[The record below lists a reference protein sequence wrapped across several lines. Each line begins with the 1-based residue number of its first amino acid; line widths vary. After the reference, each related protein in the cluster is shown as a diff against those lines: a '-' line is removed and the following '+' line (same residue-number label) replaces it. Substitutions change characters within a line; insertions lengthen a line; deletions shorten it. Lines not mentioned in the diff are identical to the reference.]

1 MNYLS
6 HVKTLSDNSLIKEQ
20 ILEFEAK
27 SGIKLPPIFKA
38 FVQNYDL
45 AFFSEA
51 VFNRFYSPEFNDY
64 YYFEKSTYTPNP
76 EIVFYDFIKP
86 SNYIKAKENIYHY
99 EEDVEIIS
107 DKICIAEIAGGLLLL
122 GYGESNLDY
131 IYSDF
136 IANDDRLHKVAN
148 NIFDFLRNIELK
160 VDEDELQ
167 RKKID
172 TNRLFKKWGEDFW
185 RF

>member
-6 HVKTLSDNSLIKEQ
+6 QVKTLSDNNLIKEQ
-20 ILEFEAK
+20 ILEFEDK
-27 SGIKLPPIFKA
+27 TGIKLPPIFKA
-38 FVQNYDL
+38 FAQNYDL
-45 AFFSEA
+45 DFFSEA
-51 VFNRFYSPEFNDY
+51 IFNRFYNPEFNTFLC
-64 YYFEKSTYTPNP
+64 FEKPTYIPNP

-86 SNYIKAKENIYHY
+86 ANYIKAKENIYHY

-122 GYGESNLDY
+122 GHGESNLDY

-136 IANDDRLHKVAN
+136 IANDERLNKVAD
-148 NIFDFLRNIELK
+148 NIFDFLRNMELK

-167 RKKID
+167 RNKVD